1 MTILYTDG
9 GCSGNDQLDMT
20 KRRMVSVVAAE
31 DGLLLSEQSEPGGSN
46 NIAELM
52 AVRDALKWAY
62 SHGIAAVEI
71 RTDSRN
77 NLSWVLG
84 KKIGKHIN
92 DRAAVLRLR
101 AEIDAFRAHINL
113 LLTWVSRDDNRAG
126 HIIEGKYGF

>member
-9 GCSGNDQLDMT
+9 GCSGNDQLDMS
-20 KRRMVSVVAAE
+20 KRTMVVVVAAE
-31 DGLLLSEQSEPGGSN
+31 DGSLISERSEPGGSN

-62 SHGIAAVEI
+62 NHGVSTVEI
-71 RTDSRN
+71 RTDSKN
-77 NLSWVLG
+77 NESWVLG

-101 AEIDAFRAHINL
+101 AEIDSFRAHISML
-113 LLTWVSRDDNRAG
+113 LVWVPRDDNRAG